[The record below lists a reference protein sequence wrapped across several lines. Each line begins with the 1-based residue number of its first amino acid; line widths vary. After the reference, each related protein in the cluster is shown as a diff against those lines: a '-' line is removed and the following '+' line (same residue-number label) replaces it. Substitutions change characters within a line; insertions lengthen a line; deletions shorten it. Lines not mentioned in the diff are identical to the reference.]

1 MTQLRTMEDRMA
13 ALGPQLAQLKP
24 NETPAQP
31 PQSHLHTHTH
41 TYHGLPPV
49 TAKPDSVLTE
59 KEEELEAYDEH
70 TPRTLTIPIG
80 TQITGAGEST
90 FRPPETEYTV
100 RDRNRDRD
108 RETLSGSLH
117 RLDRSAVRS
126 REPDEFEDA
135 STRVPVGP
143 AYTDRTPP
151 RLGGVFWRCFR
162 PRSRQPCCLG
172 SGTSTSNCP
181 IFVSRA

>member
-1 MTQLRTMEDRMA
+1 MA

-49 TAKPDSVLTE
+49 AAKPDSVLTE

-90 FRPPETEYTV
+90 FRPPETEYTI

-108 RETLSGSLH
+108 RETLS
-117 RLDRSAVRS
+117 
-126 REPDEFEDA
+126 
-135 STRVPVGP
+135 
-143 AYTDRTPP
+143 
-151 RLGGVFWRCFR
+151 
-162 PRSRQPCCLG
+162 
-172 SGTSTSNCP
+172 
-181 IFVSRA
+181 